1 MIDFVNVKKAY
12 PNGTMALKGVNLH
25 IDEGEFVFIVG
36 HSGAGKT
43 TLMKLLLREEK
54 ISSGKLIVG
63 DYDLANMSNFR
74 VPYYRR
80 ELGVV
85 FQDFRLFPKK
95 TVYENVAFA
104 MEVVGTPK
112 KKIKRRVPA
121 ILNTVNL
128 SGKQDSFPNEISGGE
143 QQRVALARALANN
156 PKVIIADEPTGNID
170 PKMSLEIMSLLVKIN
185 KLGKTVIVVTHEKN
199 LVDYYKQRVVS
210 LKDGYIVEDRVG
222 GMFTEA
228 SEGDENEEE
237 SAVKIP
243 EKVIVNSLGEPISS
257 NQNTAEM
264 PRKNPAQRE
273 QMAQNRRPLN
283 RRPANGQQG
292 AQQPRQQKRPSNN
305 LGGDK
310 E

>member
-12 PNGTMALKGVNLH
+12 PNGTLALKGINLH
-25 IDEGEFVFIVG
+25 IDDGEFVFVVG

-54 ISSGKLIVG
+54 PTSGKLIVG
-63 DYDLANMSNFR
+63 DYNLAEISNFR

-104 MEVVGTPK
+104 MEVVGTPRK
-112 KKIKRRVPA
+112 MIRRRVPA

-128 SGKQDSFPNEISGGE
+128 AGKQDSFPDEISGGE

-170 PKMSLEIMSLLVKIN
+170 PKMSLEIMNLLIKIN

-199 LVDYYKQRVVS
+199 LVDYYNKRVVI
-210 LKDGYIVEDRVG
+210 LKDGLITEDRVG
-222 GMFTEA
+222 GMFE
-228 SEGDENEEE
+228 
-237 SAVKIP
+237 
-243 EKVIVNSLGEPISS
+243 
-257 NQNTAEM
+257 
-264 PRKNPAQRE
+264 
-273 QMAQNRRPLN
+273 
-283 RRPANGQQG
+283 
-292 AQQPRQQKRPSNN
+292 
-305 LGGDK
+305 
-310 E
+310 

>member
-12 PNGTMALKGVNLH
+12 PNGTLALKGINLH
-25 IDEGEFVFIVG
+25 IDDGEFVFVVG

-54 ISSGKLIVG
+54 PTSGKLLVG
-63 DYDLANMSNFR
+63 KYNLTEMSNFR

-104 MEVVGTPK
+104 MEVVGTPRK
-112 KKIKRRVPA
+112 MIRRRVPA

-128 SGKQDSFPNEISGGE
+128 AGKQDSFPNEISGGE

-170 PKMSLEIMSLLVKIN
+170 PKMSLEIMNLLIKIN

-199 LVDYYKQRVVS
+199 LVDYYNKRVVI
-210 LKDGYIVEDRVG
+210 LKDGLITEDRVG
-222 GMFTEA
+222 GMFE
-228 SEGDENEEE
+228 
-237 SAVKIP
+237 
-243 EKVIVNSLGEPISS
+243 
-257 NQNTAEM
+257 
-264 PRKNPAQRE
+264 
-273 QMAQNRRPLN
+273 
-283 RRPANGQQG
+283 
-292 AQQPRQQKRPSNN
+292 
-305 LGGDK
+305 
-310 E
+310 